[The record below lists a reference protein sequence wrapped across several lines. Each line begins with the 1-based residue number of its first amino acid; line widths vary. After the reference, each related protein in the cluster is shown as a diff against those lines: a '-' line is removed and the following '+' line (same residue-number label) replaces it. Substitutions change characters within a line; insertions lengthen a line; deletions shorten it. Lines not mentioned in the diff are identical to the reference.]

1 MDFPRQKMKKK
12 IKNLRKN
19 KRKKKFSKKSAVD
32 TYLCDNDLN
41 I

>member
-32 TYLCDNDLN
+32 TYLCDNNLN